1 MDQGVAIAIALCTL
15 VIAAL
20 VLVAL
25 ASRAMGRT
33 RLGGKSMYEKYLAVA
48 LAIGLFLW
56 VGLALSGL
64 DLQWLGIAID
74 GGLLKT
80 PR

>member
-1 MDQGVAIAIALCTL
+1 
-15 VIAAL
+15 
-20 VLVAL
+20 
-25 ASRAMGRT
+25 
-33 RLGGKSMYEKYLAVA
+33 MYEKYLAVA